1 VDPALYFPD
10 EVPARYDLGYMGTYS
25 DDRQPTVDRLLVE
38 PARAWPAGRF
48 VVAGPMY
55 PDAIAW
61 PPNVERITHLAP
73 RDHRAFYSA
82 QRFTLNVTRADM
94 IAAGWSP
101 SVRLFEAAA
110 CATPIV
116 SDWWPGLDEV
126 LAPGREILIAHSADD
141 ALRAV
146 RDLPEPDRRA
156 LGEAARARVLAAH
169 TSAHRAAE
177 FEAYA
182 GEALAAAH
190 AG

>member
-1 VDPALYFPD
+1 
-10 EVPARYDLGYMGTYS
+10 
-25 DDRQPTVDRLLVE
+25 
-38 PARAWPAGRF
+38 
-48 VVAGPMY
+48 
-55 PDAIAW
+55 
-61 PPNVERITHLAP
+61 
-73 RDHRAFYSA
+73 
-82 QRFTLNVTRADM
+82 
-94 IAAGWSP
+94 
-101 SVRLFEAAA
+101 VRLFEAAA